1 MTSQVFKREHHQRIH
16 QVLRA
21 LDASM
26 LRNHH
31 CYFGGGTAIVLRHG
45 EYRESADI
53 DFLVSDINA
62 YRALRKQLQ
71 TLQGLEHLFGIGHG
85 PLTSVPEVRAD
96 QYGIR
101 TKLPLATS
109 IIKFEIVFEA
119 RINFDE
125 PRPEDQ
131 VGGVATL
138 SEVDLAA
145 SKLLA
150 NVDRWADAGV
160 YSRDAIDL
168 AMLGLPK
175 KAANQAFEKAQS
187 AYGDAVRRDVL
198 NAVEML
204 KSRPERLAACLD
216 ALAVDIPQALMLD
229 RLKRLAA
236 RCQDL
241 RI

>member
-1 MTSQVFKREHHQRIH
+1 MTPRVFKREHHQRIH
-16 QVLRA
+16 QVLLA
-21 LDASM
+21 LDAPL

-71 TLQGLEHLFGIGHG
+71 TQAALETLFGIGHG
-85 PLTSVPEVRAD
+85 PLIGVPEVRAD

-101 TKLPLATS
+101 TRLPVAAS
-109 IIKFEIVFEA
+109 MIKFEIIFEA
-119 RINFDE
+119 RISFDA
-125 PRPEDQ
+125 PGPKDQ
-131 VGGVATL
+131 ISGISTL

-160 YSRDAIDL
+160 YSRDVIDL
-168 AMLGLPK
+168 AMMDMSR
-175 KAANQAFEKAQS
+175 KASKQAFAKAES
-187 AYGDAVRRDVL
+187 AYGDAVKRDVL
-198 NAVEML
+198 KAVGML
-204 KSRPERLAACLD
+204 KNHPDRLAACLA

-229 RLKRLAA
+229 RLKRLASG
-236 RCQDL
+236 
-241 RI
+241 IST